1 MIHKSKALLFEASAE
16 AAIKPIVFVQAGR
29 KLFDLDLRAIWQY
42 RELLYFL
49 AWREVKVRYKQTVIG
64 VAWAILQPLMTM
76 FILTLI
82 FGTFV
87 KIPSDGIPYPLF
99 AYAGLLPWTYFSE
112 ATVRSSGSLVSDAN
126 LLRKVYFPRLI
137 IPLAAAITPAVDL
150 ALAFLVMLGL
160 MVLYGVTP
168 TANALFLPLFLA
180 LAFAIAL
187 AVGLWLSA
195 LNVKYRDVR
204 HTVPFVVQVW
214 MYATPI
220 VYPISMVPENWRF
233 LLALNPMAGI
243 IEGFRWGLLGKE
255 SPDFGVMT
263 ASTLVVIALLFSG
276 LVFFRRMERI
286 FADVV

>member
-1 MIHKSKALLFEASAE
+1 MIHKTKALLFEASE
-16 AAIKPIVFVQAGR
+16 EVAIKPIVFVKSGR
-29 KLFDLDLRAIWQY
+29 RLFDLDLQAIWQY

-64 VAWAILQPLMTM
+64 AAWAILQPVMTM
-76 FILTLI
+76 FIFTLI
-82 FGTFV
+82 FGTFI
-87 KIPSDGIPYPLF
+87 KIPSDGIPYPIF

-160 MVLYGVTP
+160 MIWYGVTP

-180 LAFAIAL
+180 LAFSIAL

-204 HTVPFVVQVW
+204 HTVPFLVQVW

-255 SPDFGVMT
+255 SPDFSVMI
-263 ASTLVVIALLFSG
+263 ANALVVIALLFSG

>member
-1 MIHKSKALLFEASAE
+1 MIHKTNAPLFEASAE
-16 AAIKPIVFVQAGR
+16 AAIKPIVFVQSGR
-29 KLFDLDLRAIWQY
+29 KLFDLDLGAIWQY

-76 FILTLI
+76 FIFTLI

-160 MVLYGVTP
+160 MVWYGVTP

-195 LNVKYRDVR
+195 LNVKYRDIR

-233 LLALNPMAGI
+233 VLALNPMAGI

-255 SPDFGVMT
+255 SPDFSVMT

-276 LVFFRRMERI
+276 WVFFRRMERI